1 MPARIFGG
9 IGRSS
14 QSAIPVLRAAQCD
27 VAIGSHITY
36 SRASAGTRYNSAG
49 LLATMASGVPR
60 IDYDPVSLAV
70 RGLLIEEQRSNL
82 LPYAEERDNAAWV
95 TGGTSS
101 VTANA
106 LTAPTGTTVADKLVE
121 AAINNFHYQYQV
133 QSVSASARL
142 VYTDHFKAVERQWGC
157 LQGFDGS
164 TYPRGFFNLST
175 GAVGVSA
182 DGATASLVSVGN
194 GWHRCAIAWAMAAG
208 TSAAV
213 YALPANANNSSFY
226 AGDGVS
232 GMGVFGGM
240 LEAATA
246 DYPHATSYIPTV
258 AAQATRAAD
267 DATITGDA
275 FTALYNAAAWGAF
288 LRFRLTNAVGTR
300 PVLSFDDNTTN
311 NRIEVYASGTSLK
324 LRVVTGGAQ
333 QCDTTIGTVAAN
345 TDCKLAISQEGG
357 AFLAT
362 LNGAAEV
369 SATAAS
375 MPTVD
380 RACLGRNQAGNYLN
394 GHLHTWDAYRR
405 AVPVRERLELT
416 A

>member
-1 MPARIFGG
+1 MPARTLGG

-36 SRASAGTRYNSAG
+36 SRASAGTRYTSAG

-82 LPYAEERDNAAWV
+82 LTYSEQFDNAAWSRF
-95 TGGTSS
+95 GTTS
-101 VTANA
+101 VSADSA
-106 LTAPTGTTVADKLVE
+106 TAPTGTAVADRVNLT
-121 AAINNFHYQYQV
+121 
-133 QSVSASARL
+133 SASSGMYLMVAASAL
-142 VYTDHFKAVERQWGC
+142 TPYVASFHQKA
-157 LQGFDGS
+157 S
-164 TYPRGFFNLST
+164 TPQSNFVLINTNLSDPAFLSASVTTAWQRFAVVKTTAT
-175 GAVGVSA
+175 G
-182 DGATASLVSVGN
+182 TT
-194 GWHRCAIAWAMAAG
+194 IAAG
-208 TSAAV
+208 QISDAGAGGTAV
-213 YALPANANNSSFY
+213 
-226 AGDGVS
+226 D
-232 GMGVFGGM
+232 VFGGM

-300 PVLSFDDNTTN
+300 PVLSFDDNTAN

-345 TDCKLAISQEGG
+345 TDYKLAISQDGG
-357 AFLAT
+357 AFLCT

-369 SATAAS
+369 SAAAAS

-380 RACLGRNQAGNYLN
+380 RARLGRNQAGNYLN